1 MSESPDS
8 QRMHQQAAATAW
20 RARLRVWI
28 VIVLLF
34 AAASGLQILMYGG
47 RRVWGG
53 DPGSVIRF
61 PAFLSLAFLVTFYFG
76 PGLAAAA
83 LALQL
88 LYRAYRR
95 EALGPPALAV
105 FIVVVL
111 AVMSCYAGMVTSLT
125 TWGT

>member
-8 QRMHQQAAATAW
+8 QRLPQKAAATAW

-28 VIVLLF
+28 GIVPLF
-34 AAASGLQILMYGG
+34 VAASGLQILMYGG
-47 RRVWGG
+47 RRVWEGG
-53 DPGSVIRF
+53 SGSVIRL
-61 PAFLSLAFLVTFYFG
+61 PVFLNLAFVVTFYFG

-83 LALQL
+83 LELQL
-88 LYRAYRR
+88 LYRTYRR

-111 AVMSCYAGMVTSLT
+111 AVMSCYAGIVASLT